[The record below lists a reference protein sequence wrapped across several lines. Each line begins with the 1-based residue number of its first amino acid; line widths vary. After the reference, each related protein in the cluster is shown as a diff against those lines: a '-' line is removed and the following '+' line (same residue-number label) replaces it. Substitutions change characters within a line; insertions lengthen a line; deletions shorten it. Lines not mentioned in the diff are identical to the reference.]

1 VNGLITDA
9 DILFRDNCNLEV
21 VMVGQKKWVVDGV
34 EVEAYTPDGAIAQYE
49 RTVGWDMDLSGGKTP
64 FYLKK
69 IRRVR

>member
-1 VNGLITDA
+1 VNGLITDP

-21 VMVGQKKWVVDGV
+21 VMIGNGKWTVDGV
-34 EVEAYTPDGAIAQYE
+34 EVEAYTPDGAIAQYK
-49 RTVGWDMDLSGGKTP
+49 RFVGWDMDLSGGKTP